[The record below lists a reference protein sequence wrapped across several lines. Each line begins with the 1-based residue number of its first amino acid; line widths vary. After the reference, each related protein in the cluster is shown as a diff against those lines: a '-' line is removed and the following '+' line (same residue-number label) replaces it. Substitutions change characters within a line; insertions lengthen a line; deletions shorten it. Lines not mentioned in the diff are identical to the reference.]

1 MNPTKIL
8 LALLATLPLAACMDD
23 PYRSLYDGIRNRN
36 ELKKTPI
43 ERANYPS
50 PSYDEYKRE
59 RDKQE

>member
-8 LALLATLPLAACMDD
+8 LALLATLSLAACTDD

-36 ELKKTPI
+36 ESKKTPI
-43 ERANYPS
+43 ERANSPS

-59 RDKQE
+59 RDKQG